1 MMLPL
6 QSMELFYWKVIH
18 LPSKLTL
25 NIFIMRRGGG
35 KDDDFAAQTMDRA
48 NMMAL
53 DDLADSTDRLLQH
66 TKTLHGQIRSDVERL
81 DSVLYTGSNAND
93 MMAKGRQFVK
103 SITDD
108 PTGIGIMKI
117 ALVTFTILCTLYF
130 GGKLLYILFFRKK

>member
-1 MMLPL
+1 
-6 QSMELFYWKVIH
+6 
-18 LPSKLTL
+18 
-25 NIFIMRRGGG
+25 MRRGGG

-81 DSVLYTGSNAND
+81 DNVLYTGSNAND
-93 MMAKGRQFVK
+93 MMGKGRQFVK